1 MTRQLHLLTARTV
14 AGLKDPGRYADGGN
28 LYLRVSPTG
37 AKRWTFLY
45 TIGTKKNRE
54 LGLGSA
60 GTVTLAFPAGVRTS
74 LPGPSISTFMPMPF
88 SPFLNSISDFST
100 SEILPIT
107 WMV

>member
-54 LGLGSA
+54 LGL
-60 GTVTLAFPAGVRTS
+60 VV
-74 LPGPSISTFMPMPF
+74 
-88 SPFLNSISDFST
+88 
-100 SEILPIT
+100 
-107 WMV
+107 